1 MTEQLR
7 LFDGAIDDESVSI
20 ADDASEHKRQAIQR
34 FLDRGAKEND
44 CYVNQYYPGKRA
56 TKYFRLSYR
65 QGKKMKHIHIPGGNT
80 KAELAQYRAKK
91 LEEMINRGAELG
103 EVIAAVQTYRSG
115 AK

>member
-1 MTEQLR
+1 MSEQLR
-7 LFDGAIDDESVSI
+7 LFEAASDTNLVSI
-20 ADDASEHKRQAIQR
+20 AHNDSEHKRKAIQR
-34 FLDRGAKEND
+34 YLDRGEKEND

-80 KAELAQYRAKK
+80 LAELAQYRAKK
-91 LEEMINRGAELG
+91 LQEMINRGAELG
-103 EVIAAVQTYRSG
+103 EVIAAVKTYRSG